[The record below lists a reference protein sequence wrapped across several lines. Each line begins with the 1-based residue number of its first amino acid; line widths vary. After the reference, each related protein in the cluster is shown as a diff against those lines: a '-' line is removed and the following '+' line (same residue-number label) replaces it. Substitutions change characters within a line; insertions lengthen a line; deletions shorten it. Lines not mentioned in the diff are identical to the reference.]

1 MIEDDKVE
9 KRYQDSI
16 QVKKPEGPK
25 KNAQDEYDEIHI
37 SSRDAIKSAPP
48 SKDSIAFTLKN
59 QSSLVDHE
67 E

>member
-37 SSRDAIKSAPP
+37 GS
-48 SKDSIAFTLKN
+48 
-59 QSSLVDHE
+59 
-67 E
+67 